1 MRLKPEE
8 VRIINAVRG
17 LTQGQVRVFKAEGR
31 VTEIH
36 ASHRQVLAAPTITAS
51 NPPAPGQILKPTR
64 EAT

>member
-31 VTEIH
+31 VTEVVS
-36 ASHRQVLAAPTITAS
+36 SHRETFPAAPPRQPS
-51 NPPAPGQILKPTR
+51 PPAPGQVLRPTR
-64 EAT
+64 EGA